1 MSERVRVLIV
11 DDSSFYRKRI
21 IAALSQSPSIE
32 VIGEGTNGE
41 EALRLTKAL
50 SPDLVTMDIAMPVMD
65 GIEAVKHIMVQRPTP
80 ILMFSALTREG
91 ARATLAALEAGAV
104 DFVPKIG
111 SGDQQSSAEALR
123 QRVLEVAAGTTER
136 LGVQLRSARTA
147 VGSSGS
153 APQKLKEPAR
163 QGAQLVV
170 IGASTGGPVAVQKV
184 LSGLR
189 PDFPIPLL
197 VGIHM
202 PAAFTATYAERLNA
216 ATPFTVSEAQDG
228 SMLRPGEVLIAPG
241 GQETRVVSRRGN
253 LTVAVGPGQ
262 EGDLYRP
269 SIDILLQSTAESV
282 AGGGLGVVLTGMG
295 ADGARGA
302 AALHR
307 AGGRV
312 WAQDQASSVVFG
324 MPRAVAEAG
333 LADNVLALER
343 IAVSLLEEC

>member
-65 GIEAVKHIMVQRPTP
+65 GIEAVGRIMAEQPTP

-123 QRVLEVAAGTTER
+123 QRVLEVAASATGK
-136 LGVQLRSARTA
+136 RSAQPVAANTTVETA
-147 VGSSGS
+147 PPV
-153 APQKLKEPAR
+153 PRQKQARAR
-163 QGAQLVV
+163 QGLQLVV
-170 IGASTGGPVAVQKV
+170 IGASTGGPVAVQKILV
-184 LSGLR
+184 GLGSR
-189 PDFPIPLL
+189 FPLPIL

-202 PAAFTATYAERLNA
+202 PSAFTATYAERLDG
-216 ATPFTVSEAQDG
+216 ATPLRVTEAQDG
-228 SMLRPGEVLIAPG
+228 SVLRPGEVLIAPG
-241 GQETRVVSRRGN
+241 GQETRVISRRGQ
-253 LTVAVGPGQ
+253 LTVSVGPGR

-269 SIDILLQSTAESV
+269 SIDTLLASTAESV
-282 AGGGLGVVLTGMG
+282 ANDGLGIVLTGMG
-295 ADGARGA
+295 ADGAQGA

-307 AGGRV
+307 AGGRI
-312 WAQDQASSVVFG
+312 WAQDQASSVVYG

-333 LADNVLALER
+333 LADSVLAIEQ
-343 IAVSLLEEC
+343 IAPSLLEQC

>member
-1 MSERVRVLIV
+1 MAERVRVLIV

-21 IAALSQSPSIE
+21 IAALSQSPEIE
-32 VIGEGTNGE
+32 IIGEGANGE

-50 SPDLVTMDIAMPVMD
+50 TPDLVTMDIAMPIMD
-65 GIEAVKHIMVQRPTP
+65 GIEAVGRIMAERPTP

-91 ARATLAALEAGAV
+91 ARATLAALDAGAV

-123 QRVLEVAAGTTER
+123 QRVLEVAASSTGR
-136 LGVQLRSARTA
+136 
-147 VGSSGS
+147 SGS
-153 APQKLKEPAR
+153 HARPAPADIEPVRPAEPRVKRKAR
-163 QGAQLVV
+163 QGLQLVV

-184 LSGLR
+184 LAGLR
-189 PDFPIPLL
+189 SDFPLPVL

-216 ATPFTVSEAQDG
+216 ATPLPVSEAQDG
-228 SMLRPGEVLIAPG
+228 SVLRPGEVLIAPG
-241 GQETRVVSRRGN
+241 GQETRVISRRGQ
-253 LTVAVGPGQ
+253 LMVSVGPGQ

-269 SIDILLQSTAESV
+269 SIDTLLASTAESIPDG
-282 AGGGLGVVLTGMG
+282 ALGIVMTGMG

-302 AALHR
+302 AALRR

-312 WAQDQASSVVFG
+312 WAQDQASCVVYG
-324 MPRAVAEAG
+324 MPRAVADAG
-333 LADNVLALER
+333 LAENVLALEQ
-343 IAVSLLEEC
+343 IAPSLLEEC